1 MGKSGTGV
9 ELSQMRIVLIALMLL
24 GMAWARGPE
33 AALDVPLQ
41 YQQDYNKLADYL
53 TGTANTPRLKA
64 QRIYNWIA
72 SNINYDL
79 YMLRAP
85 KSSGRDCSPATVLQR
100 RQSVCQGYATL
111 FEAMAKR
118 AGLKVEIVVGIGR
131 SQDGGQPES
140 HAWNA
145 VMLDGEWK
153 LLDCT
158 WGAGFVNGNDYHRSP
173 SDFYFCA
180 DPKEFLTSHF
190 PDDSKWQLVE
200 APISRSEFDLL
211 SPIKG
216 PRGGMGTVIP
226 IQDYSGAV
234 APTPGSSGAAGVSGV
249 PLAAPRRFASF
260 AYRGTR
266 LVKPSEGTLRSGNVE
281 FHLEVP
287 LADRV
292 LVTTGGTSY
301 ALVGVPGKIGQFR
314 SLVPISSGQVKV
326 LAEFGSSGRLEPLL
340 EYDAR

>member
-1 MGKSGTGV
+1 
-9 ELSQMRIVLIALMLL
+9 MRTVLIAFLL
-24 GMAWARGPE
+24 VGIAWARGPE

-41 YQQDYNKLADYL
+41 YQQDHNKLADYL

-64 QRIYNWIA
+64 ERIYNWIA
-72 SNINYDL
+72 ANINYDL

-85 KSSGRDCSPATVLQR
+85 KNAGRDCSPATVLQR

-111 FEAMAKR
+111 YEAMAKR
-118 AGLKVEIVVGIGR
+118 AGLKVEIVVGVGR
-131 SQDGGQPES
+131 SQDGGKAES

-145 VMLDGEWK
+145 VMLDGQWK

-158 WGAGFVNGNDYHRSP
+158 WGAGFVNGDDYHRSP
-173 SDFYFCA
+173 TDFYLFP
-180 DPKEFLTSHF
+180 DPQDFLTSHF

-200 APISRSEFDLL
+200 TPISRADFDRL
-211 SPIKG
+211 SPLKA

-226 IQDYSGAV
+226 IQDFSGTA
-234 APTPGSSGAAGVSGV
+234 APAGPGMAASLPGSA
-249 PLAAPRRFASF
+249 LATPRRLASF
-260 AYRGTR
+260 TYRGTR
-266 LVKPSEGTLRSGNVE
+266 LVKPSEGTLRSGSVE

-292 LVTTGGTSY
+292 LVTSGGTSY
-301 ALVGVPGKIGQFR
+301 ALVGVPGKFGQFR
-314 SLVPISSGQVKV
+314 SMVPISSGQVKV

>member
-1 MGKSGTGV
+1 
-9 ELSQMRIVLIALMLL
+9 MRVVLLALLL
-24 GMAWARGPE
+24 WGLAWARGPE
-33 AALDVPLQ
+33 AALEVPLQ
-41 YQQDYNKLADYL
+41 YQQDHNKLADYL

-64 QRIYNWIA
+64 ERIYNWII

-79 YMLRAP
+79 YMLRSP
-85 KSSGRDCSPATVLQR
+85 KSVGRDCSPATVLQR

-111 FEAMAKR
+111 YEAMAKR
-118 AGLKVEIVVGIGR
+118 AGLKVEIVVGVGR
-131 SQDGGQPES
+131 SQEGGKAES

-190 PDDSKWQLVE
+190 PDDSKWQLVD
-200 APISRSEFDLL
+200 APISRADFDQL
-211 SPIKG
+211 SPLKA
-216 PRGGMGTVIP
+216 PRGGMGTIIP
-226 IQDYSGAV
+226 IHDYSGIP
-234 APTPGSSGAAGVSGV
+234 APTPGSTESAG
-249 PLAAPRRFASF
+249 LASPRRLASF
-260 AYRGTR
+260 AYRGAR
-266 LVKPSEGTLRSGNVE
+266 LVKPEQGTLRSGGVE

-292 LVTTGGTSY
+292 LVTTGGTAY
-301 ALVGVPGKIGQFR
+301 ALVGVPGKISQFR
-314 SLVPISSGQVKV
+314 SLVPISPGQVKV

-340 EYDAR
+340 EYEAR

>member
-1 MGKSGTGV
+1 
-9 ELSQMRIVLIALMLL
+9 MRTFLIVLSLVGA
-24 GMAWARGPE
+24 AWARGPE
-33 AALDVPLQ
+33 TALEVPAQ
-41 YQQDYNKLADYL
+41 YTQDPNKLADYL

-64 QRIYNWIA
+64 ERIYNWIA
-72 SNINYDL
+72 ANINYDL
-79 YMLRAP
+79 FMLHAD
-85 KSSGRDCSPATVLQR
+85 KNAARDCSPATVLQR

-111 FEAMAKR
+111 YDAMAKR
-118 AGLKVEIVVGIGR
+118 AGLKAEIVVGIGR
-131 SQDGGQPES
+131 SMDGGKAES

-145 VMLDGEWK
+145 VMLDGQWK

-158 WGAGFVNGNDYHRSP
+158 WGAGYVNGNDYHRSP
-173 SDFYFCA
+173 TDFYFCA

-190 PDDSKWQLVE
+190 PDDSKWQLVD
-200 APISRSEFDLL
+200 APLTRAEFDAA
-211 SPIKG
+211 SPVKA
-216 PRGGMGTVIP
+216 PRLGMGTIIP
-226 IQDYSGAV
+226 IQDYSGSA
-234 APTPGSSGAAGVSGV
+234 APTPGFNPSTPSLSNA
-249 PLAAPRRFASF
+249 PLATPRRLSSF
-260 AYRGTR
+260 NYRNTR

-301 ALVGVPGKIGQFR
+301 ALVGVPGKVGQYR
-314 SLVPISSGQVKV
+314 SLVPISAGQVKV

>member
-1 MGKSGTGV
+1 MGDFSRRV
-9 ELSQMRIVLIALMLL
+9 ELGKMRIVLIAFLLL
-24 GMAWARGPE
+24 GLAWARGPE

-41 YQQDYNKLADYL
+41 YQQDPNKLADYL

-64 QRIYNWIA
+64 ERIYNWIA
-72 SNINYDL
+72 SNINYDI

-85 KSSGRDCSPATVLQR
+85 KGSSRDCSPGTVLQR

-111 FEAMAKR
+111 YEAMAKR

-131 SQDGGQPES
+131 SQDGGKAES

-173 SDFYFCA
+173 SDYYFCA
-180 DPKEFLTSHF
+180 EPKEFLTSHF

-200 APISRSEFDLL
+200 APISRAEFDQL
-211 SPIKG
+211 SPLKG
-216 PRGGMGTVIP
+216 ARGGMGTIIP
-226 IQDYSGAV
+226 IQDYSGTV
-234 APTPGSSGAAGVSGV
+234 APVGSSSLPATSGA
-249 PLAAPRRFASF
+249 PLATPRRFASF

-266 LVKPSEGTLRSGNVE
+266 LVKPSEGTLRIGHVE

-292 LVTTGGTSY
+292 LVTSGGTSY
-301 ALVGVPGKIGQFR
+301 ALVGVPGKIGQYR
-314 SLVPISSGQVKV
+314 SMVPISAGQVKV